1 MPSSPRQQKL
11 RRATMPLRRARERR
25 FIIDTVRCD
34 ARPAAYRPALARA
47 VSEVVWGGVLLIV
60 AFICFYAWLAAL
72 WQAVLCAVAF
82 TALVRAALERAGTD
96 DRQRRHRRSRLQ
108 AALRETA
115 KLLTAVDAPGFV
127 ALLSRSLR
135 RLDFTA
141 PRPQTGF
148 GHGAEGMIVAANG
161 EHAVAIYYIADGTAV
176 LDAPAVV
183 IAAAQLARIDGA
195 RHFFAATG
203 EFTPE
208 AYRRA
213 ERVGIRL
220 IDRYELAALLAGD
233 LMGDPAWAP
242 QPPPAPTGR
251 PKRGEAA
258 TMLTPGHAVRGRR
271 ETVSLAEALAA
282 NRVRIAGHGRVLAL
296 LLPLTLLSPGS
307 VRVYLLV
314 LLLLNAALLVYR
326 QWLNF
331 RLLAETGVAT
341 APEEPFITG
350 GR

>member
-1 MPSSPRQQKL
+1 
-11 RRATMPLRRARERR
+11 MPLRRARERR

-34 ARPAAYRPALARA
+34 ARPAAYRPTLARA
-47 VSEVVWGGVLLIV
+47 VSEVVWGGLLLGV

-72 WQAVLCAVAF
+72 WQAILCAVAF
-82 TALVRAALERAGTD
+82 TALVRAALERAGSD
-96 DRQRRHRRSRLQ
+96 DRQRRSRRSRLQ

-115 KLLTAVDAPGFV
+115 SLLVAVDAPGLV

-135 RLDFTA
+135 RLDFTP

-148 GHGAEGMIVAANG
+148 GHGAEGMIVTAN
-161 EHAVAIYYIADGTAV
+161 EENAVAIYYIADGAAV

-183 IAAAQLARIDGA
+183 IAAAQLARIEGA

-233 LMGDPAWAP
+233 LMSDPAWAP
-242 QPPPAPTGR
+242 QPPAAPVAR
-251 PKRGEAA
+251 PKRVEAA
-258 TMLTPGHAVRGRR
+258 TMLVPGAGSRARR
-271 ETVSLAEALAA
+271 ETPSLAEALAA